1 MKEFLPGLQ
10 QKDHGHKC
18 HFHDTRPDTR
28 PPTLPIST
36 HCQHANL
43 CTASFAVEA
52 NIASSPWDI
61 NICASQW
68 I

>member
-18 HFHDTRPDTR
+18 HFHNTRPDTR

-36 HCQHANL
+36 YCQHANL
-43 CTASFAVEA
+43 CTASFAVEG
-52 NIASSPWDI
+52 
-61 NICASQW
+61 
-68 I
+68 